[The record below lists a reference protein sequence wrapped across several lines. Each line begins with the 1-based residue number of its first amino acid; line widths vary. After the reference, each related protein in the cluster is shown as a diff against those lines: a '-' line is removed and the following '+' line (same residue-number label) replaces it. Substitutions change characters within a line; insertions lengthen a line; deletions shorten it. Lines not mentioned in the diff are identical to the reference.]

1 MTLRKKRFWFTMST
15 SVVLIA
21 LFSVV
26 TIQSFSYFS
35 QNTIREQARM
45 TAEML
50 RISLTEQMRTG
61 VISERETLFK
71 RLRTIP
77 GLVDVRVMRGE
88 PVIHQFGPGIDG
100 EKPRLDMEKRV
111 MATGEWE
118 EQFVQEKGN
127 TVYRITIPYIASST
141 GSLNCLQKS
150 MVAINA

>member
-1 MTLRKKRFWFTMST
+1 MTLRKKRFWFTMCT
-15 SVVLIA
+15 SIVLIA

-61 VISERETLFK
+61 VISEREVLFK

-77 GLVDVRVMRGE
+77 GLVDVRVGRSRYRGE
-88 PVIHQFGPGIDG
+88 TPLGYLI
-100 EKPRLDMEKRV
+100 K
-111 MATGEWE
+111 
-118 EQFVQEKGN
+118 
-127 TVYRITIPYIASST
+127 
-141 GSLNCLQKS
+141 
-150 MVAINA
+150 